1 LRAGPVDVEEHVSN
15 GRAAGAMLAAGF
27 GCFLLGVLAVAAD
40 GSKVLA
46 RGLTF
51 YTPTGPLSGV
61 STVAIG
67 LWLLVWVVLAQ
78 RWRTRTV
85 AMGKVSA
92 IALGLL
98 AAGLLLTFPPFGDM
112 LLGR

>member
-1 LRAGPVDVEEHVSN
+1 
-15 GRAAGAMLAAGF
+15 
-27 GCFLLGVLAVAAD
+27 
-40 GSKVLA
+40 
-46 RGLTF
+46 
-51 YTPTGPLSGV
+51 
-61 STVAIG
+61 